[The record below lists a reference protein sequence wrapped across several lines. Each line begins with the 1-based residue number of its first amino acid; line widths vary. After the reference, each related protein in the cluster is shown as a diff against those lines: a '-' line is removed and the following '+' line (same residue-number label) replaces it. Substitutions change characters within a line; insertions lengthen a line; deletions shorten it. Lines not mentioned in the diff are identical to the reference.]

1 MVGGRPV
8 CVCVCVCVLGGG
20 GEKALLRMNNYSV
33 SWHSEKRSVFLLL
46 GLVVQKG
53 TPGLTVA
60 SFFTRLLPN
69 PQRSALGA
77 QVTQRF

>member
-1 MVGGRPV
+1 M
-8 CVCVCVCVLGGG
+8 
-20 GEKALLRMNNYSV
+20 ALREEVSV
-33 SWHSEKRSVFLLL
+33 SVTWSGCPE
-46 GLVVQKG
+46 G